1 MADVPGYYRPVWFHP
16 GGIANILSMVN
27 VIAKYHVTYDS
38 RAGKNPNAFC
48 VHKENGIIRK
58 FQQSKRGLFYLD
70 TADMK
75 DHVVL
80 VTTVANNKS
89 NYTDRD
95 YTHAKLARKV
105 QILVGRPE
113 LKDFLRDIDG
123 NNIKNCPITR
133 QDDIN
138 ADAILGRDLGSMKG
152 KTTHRKLERVPGS
165 TTHLPKE
172 ILQQYQ
178 SITLC
183 INIMFINKIPFLL
196 SISRNIK
203 FITGTALNNRKEKS
217 IVAALK
223 EIHGIYRKRGF
234 CITNVLGD
242 GEFECT
248 RGFVATDLKSELNIC
263 GEDEHVPDIERC
275 IRTVKERTRC
285 TYNVTPFDRFPPKM
299 VSEMVMLSI
308 FWLNASPHRLG
319 ISQTM
324 SPRNIVTGLDVNY
337 NKHCRIEFGQYVQTH
352 KTNDNSMVT

>member
-1 MADVPGYYRPVWFHP
+1 
-16 GGIANILSMVN
+16 MVN
-27 VIAKYHVTYDS
+27 VTAKYCVTYS
-38 RAGKNPNAFC
+38 SHGGKNPNTFC
-48 VHKENGIIRK
+48 VHKENGVIRK

-80 VTTVANNKS
+80 VTTVDDNKS

-95 YTHAKLARKV
+95 YTRAKLARKA

-113 LKDFLRDIDG
+113 LNAFLRYLDG

-133 QDDIN
+133 QDAIN
-138 ADAILGRDLGSMKG
+138 ADKIMGRDHGSLKG
-152 KTTHRKLERVPGS
+152 KTTHRKKLERVAGS

-172 ILQQYQ
+172 ILQQYRA
-178 SITLC
+178 ITLC
-183 INIMFINKIPFLL
+183 IDIMFVNKIPFLL
-196 SISRNIK
+196 IISRNIR
-203 FITGTALNNRKEKS
+203 FITGTALNNRTEKS

-234 CITNVLGD
+234 RITNVLGD

-248 RGFVATDLKSELNIC
+248 RGFVANDLKSELNIY

-275 IRTVKERTRC
+275 VRTVKERTRC
-285 TYNVTPFDRFPPKM
+285 TYNVTPFDKFPPKM
-299 VSEMVMLSI
+299 ISEMVMLSI
-308 FWLNASPHRLG
+308 FWLNAFPHRLG

-324 SPRNIVTGLDVNY
+324 SPRNIVTGLDV
-337 NKHCRIEFGQYVQTH
+337 
-352 KTNDNSMVT
+352 D